1 MKKIILVFGIFCALS
16 LGTIAEAQEKFEI
29 NEENNNLIAELTAS
43 EPANK
48 DYIDSTIE
56 MYYEAPSENDST
68 EDFNSFLKSS
78 LIELENYDSDQDEKL
93 ESEVESL
100 DTLPQSRVVTPYPAA
115 IAAYKVGIAIVDRVG
130 HWQTANYMRRAIVP
144 LNKIGSN
151 YTPATYYNKDDTW
164 ARMVD
169 SESLMTSYYGR
180 LKAEAFRGGRAS
192 GSFSGTH
199 TFSGGH
205 LYTALRGVSYTV
217 SYKRQANG
225 NYFTT
230 VKVTDIF
237 DFKWELNGYSKNFGV
252 AFGNNYCVFAQTLG
266 AIKPYKIEI
275 VRTMSR

>member
-1 MKKIILVFGIFCALS
+1 MKKL
-16 LGTIAEAQEKFEI
+16 LGVTLLLLGLGFSTTVEAQEKFEI
-29 NEENNNLIAELTAS
+29 NEENRNLIAELSAS

-48 DYIDSTIE
+48 DYIESTIN
-56 MYYEAPSENDST
+56 MYYDAPSENDSA
-68 EDFNSFLKSS
+68 EDFNSFLNSALS
-78 LIELENYDSDQDEKL
+78 ELDNFDSTQDEKL
-93 ESEVESL
+93 EDVIESS
-100 DTLPQSRVVTPYPAA
+100 DLPQKRVITPYPTA
-115 IAAYKVGIAIVDRVG
+115 IAAYKAGIAVVDRMG

-144 LNKIGSN
+144 LDKIGTN

-169 SESLMTSYYGR
+169 SESLMTAYYSR
-180 LKAEAFRGGRAS
+180 LKAEAFRGGRSS

-199 TFSGGH
+199 TFPSGH
-205 LYTALRGVSYTV
+205 LMTALRGVSYTV
-217 SYKRQANG
+217 SYKKQANG

-237 DFKWELNGYSKNFGV
+237 DFKWEVNGYSNNFGV
-252 AFGNNYCVFAQTLG
+252 GFGNNYCVFVQTLG